1 MEEEFVYL
9 STPLSHLASK
19 ENKRS
24 LGTVFHR
31 CSGGAYAINRRTIM
45 TIKTVDT
52 HCLFIHLK
60 VTPRTSSVSCCIR
73 SNLLG
78 VSFLFLSAWVW
89 AFKAGRASYN
99 LHPLTWRHTWKL
111 GSPQKLC
118 DSADVFAQ
126 TCSPVPVLRQTE
138 SPI

>member
-31 CSGGAYAINRRTIM
+31 CSGGAINQRTIM
-45 TIKTVDT
+45 TITTVDT

-60 VTPRTSSVSCCIR
+60 VTPRISSVSCCIR

-78 VSFLFLSAWVW
+78 VPFFFFLSAWVW
-89 AFKAGRASYN
+89 VFKAGRASYSQ
-99 LHPLTWRHTWKL
+99 HPLTWRHTWKL

-118 DSADVFAQ
+118 DSADVYAQ
-126 TCSPVPVLRQTE
+126 TRSPVPVLRQTE